1 MRLSFRRS
9 GVVGILNR
17 IPVAMGIGGR
27 RRIRVRTRGVN
38 LNRGMNGLVDDPVKD
53 PPRFMSRMVTDRF
66 LSISLDW
73 RGRVMRHFDRLVQD
87 SVSPNGRNEN
97 RFRRQEN
104 PWLEG
109 IELKPVFGLSFY
121 RIQIRRYAPVF
132 LNCWT

>member
-1 MRLSFRRS
+1 
-9 GVVGILNR
+9 
-17 IPVAMGIGGR
+17 MGIGGR